1 DMVVETL
8 TAIQSI
14 TYPHQAYLC
23 DESNDE
29 YLKKICTTLGVHHI
43 TRTQKTNAKAGNIN
57 NALKYSTGE
66 LCVVLDPDHVPYPN
80 FLDP

>member
-1 DMVVETL
+1 
-8 TAIQSI
+8 
-14 TYPHQAYLC
+14 QAYLC

-80 FLDP
+80 FLDPIVGHFNNPEIGFVQ